1 MSTDSRSLQLP
12 FSFAFA
18 GEARFDSFLCQGANA
33 AVVDHLQQL
42 GQSPGR
48 LSWLWGSAGV
58 GKSHLLQS
66 LCQQQRE
73 AIYLPMQ
80 RVLDYGS
87 DSLATLHQSS
97 FLVIDDIDV
106 VCGKPAWEE
115 QLFALCLH
123 LLASDGRLVC
133 AAAAPPAQLPFGLK
147 DLQSRLQLALVYEV
161 HALDEAGKA
170 VVLAQRAAS
179 RGIELKEDVVHYIL
193 TRNPRSMREL
203 ADVLDRLD
211 QQALA
216 EQRRIT
222 IPFVKACLGW

>member
-1 MSTDSRSLQLP
+1 MPTESRSLQLP

-18 GEARFDSFLCQGANA
+18 GEARFDSFLCQSANA
-33 AVVDHLQQL
+33 AVLAHLQQL
-42 GQSPGR
+42 GHSPGR
-48 LSWLWGSAGV
+48 LSWLWGSSGV
-58 GKSHLLQS
+58 GKSHLLQA

-87 DSLATLHQSS
+87 DSLASLQHSS
-97 FLVIDDIDV
+97 FLVVDDIDA
-106 VCGKPAWEE
+106 VCGRPAWEE

-123 LLASDGRLVC
+123 LLATDGRLVC
-133 AAAAPPAQLPFGLK
+133 SAAAPPAQLPFGLK

-161 HALDEAGKA
+161 HALDEDGKA
-170 VVLAQRAAS
+170 AVLTQRAAA

-193 TRNPRSMREL
+193 SRSPRSMREL

-222 IPFVKACLGW
+222 IPFVKACFGW

>member
-1 MSTDSRSLQLP
+1 MSTDSRSPQLP

-18 GEARFDSFLCQGANA
+18 GEARFDSFLCQNANVA
-33 AVVDHLQQL
+33 ALAHLQQL
-42 GQSPGR
+42 DASPGR
-48 LSWLWGSAGV
+48 LSWLWGAAGV
-58 GKSHLLQS
+58 GKSHLLQA
-66 LCQQQRE
+66 LCQQQHQ
-73 AIYLPMQ
+73 AIYLPMR

-87 DSLATLHQSS
+87 ESLASLRHSS
-97 FLVIDDIDV
+97 FLVVDDIDAI
-106 VCGKPAWEE
+106 CGQAAWEE

-123 LLASDGRLVC
+123 LLATDGRLVC
-133 AAAAPPAQLPFGLK
+133 AAAAPPARLPFVLK
-147 DLQSRLQLALVYEV
+147 DLQSRLQLSLVYEV

-170 VVLAQRAAS
+170 EVLTQRAAA
-179 RGIELKEDVVHYIL
+179 RGIELKEDVVQYIL
-193 TRNPRSMREL
+193 SRSARSMREL